1 MNREFGAVQPLLPDC
16 ITCCVGLDI
25 LLHPVI
31 KNIRLAPRPAC
42 LYFSQYSEFPGLEV
56 WCCADHRS

>member
-16 ITCCVGLDI
+16 ITCCVGLDT

-31 KNIRLAPRPAC
+31 KNIRLAPRAAC
-42 LYFSQYSEFPGLEV
+42 LYFSQYSEFPG
-56 WCCADHRS
+56 